1 MGYTPMMLQYFEVKN
16 NYKDYILMYRL
27 GDFYEMF
34 FDDALTAS
42 RELEL
47 TLTGRDCGME
57 ERAPMCGVPFHKS
70 DVYIGRLVE
79 KGYKVA
85 VCEQTEDPALAKG
98 LVKRE
103 VVKIVTPGTVTESS
117 LLSDQKNN
125 FLCAIY
131 LSGDVYSVG
140 FADISTGCV
149 YSTECTGDGKT
160 KRLINELASYSPSEI
175 LINSSLGYDKALDS
189 FVAERMQS
197 LASYD
202 QSFRFEVL
210 DATEIV
216 KNQFSEYDTDKLSGV
231 SKKVVSALLGY
242 IKETQKTDISFI
254 NELNVYSD
262 SQYLEF
268 DVSTHRNLEI
278 TESMRTKE
286 KKGSLLWVLDKTKTA
301 MGARMLRSWLLHPL
315 RSIPE
320 IMRRQSA
327 VTALYNDYMVRE
339 ELHDIL
345 SGVLDLERL
354 MAKIAY
360 GSANARDML
369 AILGSVSVIPEV
381 KKLMSSLECEEF
393 VEIFHGMDDL
403 NDIRTLLFDAI
414 HPEAPLTIREGGI
427 IKDGYSAEVDE
438 LRSIINDSESW
449 LRRIEDE
456 EREKTGLK
464 NLKIGYNRVFG
475 YYIEMP
481 RSASEKAPDG
491 YIRKQTL
498 SNSER
503 YITETLKEAEST
515 ILGASDKIKTI
526 EYELFA
532 DIRDKIAEADLRIR
546 QTASAL
552 AELDFFISL
561 ASAAASGGYVCPTI
575 TEGDTVDIKDGRH
588 PVVEQFVRDSY
599 FVPNDS
605 LLDCRQNRLLLIT
618 GPNMAGK
625 STYMRQTALI
635 ILMAQIGSFVPA
647 SSATIG
653 IVDKLFTRVGA
664 SDDLAAGQSTFML
677 EMKEVAYILKNATK
691 RSFIIY
697 DEIGRGTSTYDGMS
711 IARAV
716 AEYTAGKNLGAKA
729 MFATHYHELTELEEK
744 FDGIVNYNVAAKKR
758 GDDVTFLRKI
768 VRGPADD
775 SYGIEVAKL
784 AGVPD
789 KVIKRSKEILSDL
802 ESDSPKNTTISQKDS
817 PADNFSIFDTV
828 AEDIKREISLT
839 DINTLTPIEAM
850 NLIYDWKRRLS

>member
-1 MGYTPMMLQYFEVKN
+1 LAYSPMMQQYFEIKDK
-16 NYKDYILMYRL
+16 YKDYILFFRL

-34 FDDALTAS
+34 FEDAQLVS

-47 TLTGRDCGME
+47 TLTGRDCGE
-57 ERAPMCGVPFHKS
+57 GRAPMCGVPFHS
-70 DVYIGRLVE
+70 SESYIGRLIE

-85 VCEQTEDPALAKG
+85 ICEQTEDPAAAKG
-98 LVKRE
+98 IVKRE
-103 VVKIVTPGTVTESS
+103 VIRVVTPGTVIETE
-117 LLSDQKNN
+117 LLNDGVNN
-125 FLCAIY
+125 YLCT
-131 LSGDVYSVG
+131 VYSG
-140 FADISTGCV
+140 NNGIGICFTDISTAYIAATYLENDADGALLLSEI
-149 YSTECTGDGKT
+149 STFSPREIILSDDIAEFKS
-160 KRLINELASYSPSEI
+160 IASYAKRHEHELLLQSTPYLFDTPNGSKNVAK
-175 LINSSLGYDKALDS
+175 LFDVPLDS
-189 FVAERMQS
+189 PEPMLKAVSAALEYIRETQLREPDFFGK
-197 LASYD
+197 LIIY
-202 QSFRFEVL
+202 
-210 DATEIV
+210 
-216 KNQFSEYDTDKLSGV
+216 KNSEYLEMDT
-231 SKKVVSALLGY
+231 
-242 IKETQKTDISFI
+242 
-254 NELNVYSD
+254 
-262 SQYLEF
+262 
-268 DVSTHRNLEI
+268 STRRNLELCE
-278 TESMRTKE
+278 TMLTKD
-286 KKGSLLWVLDKTKTA
+286 KRGSLLWVLDKTCTSA
-301 MGARMLRSWLLHPL
+301 GARMLRYRIEHPL
-315 RSIPE
+315 TDAAKITA
-320 IMRRQSA
+320 RQRC
-327 VTALYNDYMVRE
+327 VGALLDGFMLRE
-339 ELHDIL
+339 ELRL
-345 SGVLDLERL
+345 SLEQVLDLERL
-354 MAKIAY
+354 MTRITYKTA
-360 GSANARDML
+360 GAREL
-369 AILGSVSVIPEV
+369 RAVAQTASVIPAIKSMLSESDSPE
-381 KKLMSSLECEEF
+381 LRELGS
-393 VEIFHGMDDL
+393 GMDML
-403 NDIRTLLFDAI
+403 SDIYALIDEAI
-414 HPEAPLTIREGGI
+414 VESPPFQVREGGI